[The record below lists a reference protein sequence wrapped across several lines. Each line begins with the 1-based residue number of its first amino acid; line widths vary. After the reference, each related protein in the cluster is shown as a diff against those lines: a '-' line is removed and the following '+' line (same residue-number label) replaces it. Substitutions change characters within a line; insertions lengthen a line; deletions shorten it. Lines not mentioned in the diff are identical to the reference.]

1 MKYIEL
7 KKCSKIKYIKSSNKI
22 YTSRVNNEQV
32 LYSFINEI
40 SANNCMKFLNV
51 YKNIHG
57 KYPENDNSSIQ
68 FSNEIIT
75 LEEETIGSLQNTCLL
90 LNIGLLG
97 ITDFNYSFNRGLVKV
112 DFKAANLITED
123 LEELKQSEQFNYVK
137 NFYMISKLI

>member
-97 ITDFNYSFNRGLVKV
+97 ITDFNYSFNRGLVNV

-137 NFYMISKLI
+137 KFYMISKLI

>member
-1 MKYIEL
+1 MNYIEL
-7 KKCSKIKYIKSSNKI
+7 KKCSKIKYIKSNTKI

-32 LYSFINEI
+32 MYSFINEI
-40 SANNCMKFLNV
+40 SANNCKQFLKV
-51 YKNIHG
+51 YKDIHG
-57 KYPENDNSSIQ
+57 KYPDNNNSSVQ

-75 LEEETIGSLQNTCLL
+75 IEEETIGSLQNTCLL

-97 ITDFNYSFNRGLVKV
+97 ITDFNYSFNRGLVNV

>member
-97 ITDFNYSFNRGLVKV
+97 ITDFNYSFNRGLVNV

>member
-97 ITDFNYSFNRGLVKV
+97 ITDFNYSFNRGLVNV
-112 DFKAANLITED
+112 EFKAANLITED